1 MSVQIYSYG
10 GCIRLVTDSSVLLL
24 AKAQVKS
31 IEAVR
36 DDSVKISLGEG
47 PLNEIII
54 KLSDVTMPSGLVDI
68 AALRDAIAHMLD
80 HANLFEDEA
89 LIKLQAQIDQLIEIK
104 QLCNLWQ
111 GSFQI
116 DLNFQQLQVNAL
128 VAINNRLLESKENDE
143 RLISQAHDQVNAL
156 VAINSR
162 LLELKENDEK
172 LISQAHDQFTE
183 SKSQSLQLTSLGNGL
198 ETLKAAIQNS
208 LSIQE
213 GQAAELGNIESQIDI
228 SNSLLKALQT
238 LMGTNLNN
246 QNTQTGILNELKAIL
261 SNVLAI
267 SEASQNEMAA
277 NNAILMDMRGQN
289 TNMLT
294 KQDTQISL
302 LTAIKDK

>member
-10 GCIRLVTDSSVLLL
+10 GCIRLVTDSSVLLI
-24 AKAQVKS
+24 AKTQVKRV
-31 IEAVR
+31 EAIR

-54 KLSDVTMPSGLVDI
+54 KLSDVTVPSGLVDI

-80 HANLFEDEA
+80 HANLYEDEA
-89 LIKLQAQIDQLIEIK
+89 LIKLQTQIDQLIEIK

-111 GSFQI
+111 GSLQI

-143 RLISQAHDQVNAL
+143 RLISQGHDQVNSL
-156 VAINSR
+156 VAINNR
-162 LLELKENDEK
+162 LLELKQNEEL
-172 LISQAHDQFTE
+172 LISQGHDQFTE
-183 SKSQSLQLTSLGNGL
+183 LKSQSLQLASLSNGV
-198 ETLKAAIQNS
+198 EALKAGIQSS
-208 LSIQE
+208 LSNQE
-213 GQAAELGNIESQIDI
+213 AQAAELGNIVKQIDL
-228 SNSLLKALQT
+228 SNSLLKAFQT
-238 LMGTNLNN
+238 LMGTNINN
-246 QNTQTGILNELKAIL
+246 QNTQTGILNELKTIL

-267 SEASQNEMAA
+267 TEAAQNEQAA
-277 NNAILMDMRGQN
+277 NNAILMDIRGQN

-302 LTAIKDK
+302 LTAIKNK

>member
-24 AKAQVKS
+24 AKTQVKS
-31 IEAVR
+31 VEAVR

-54 KLSDVTMPSGLVDI
+54 KLSDVTIPSSLVDI

-80 HANLFEDEA
+80 HANLYEDEA
-89 LIKLQAQIDQLIEIK
+89 LLKLQAQIDQLIEIK
-104 QLCNLWQ
+104 QLFNLWQ
-111 GSFQI
+111 GSLQI

-143 RLISQAHDQVNAL
+143 RLISQGLNQVNSL
-156 VAINSR
+156 VAINSHI
-162 LLELKENDEK
+162 LELKANEEL
-172 LISQAHDQFTE
+172 LISQGHDQYTE
-183 SKSQSLQLTSLGNGL
+183 LKTQTLQLTSLNNGV
-198 ETLKAAIQNS
+198 ETLKAGLLNS

-213 GQAAELGNIESQIDI
+213 GQAAELGNIETQIES
-228 SNSLLKALQT
+228 SNGLLKAFQT

-246 QNTQTGILNELKAIL
+246 QNTQTGILNELKTIL

-267 SEASQNEMAA
+267 SEASQNEQAA
-277 NNAILMDMRGQN
+277 NNAILMDIRSQN
-289 TNMLT
+289 TDLLT

-302 LTAIKDK
+302 LTAIKNK

>member
-10 GCIRLVTDSSVLLL
+10 GCIRLVTDSSVLLI
-24 AKAQVKS
+24 AKTQVKRV
-31 IEAVR
+31 EAIR

-54 KLSDVTMPSGLVDI
+54 KLSDVTVPSGLVDI

-80 HANLFEDEA
+80 HANLYEDEA
-89 LIKLQAQIDQLIEIK
+89 LLKLQNQVDQLIEIK
-104 QLCNLWQ
+104 QLINLWQ
-111 GSFQI
+111 GSLQI

-143 RLISQAHDQVNAL
+143 RLISQGLDQVKAL
-156 VAINSR
+156 GIINNS
-162 LLELKENDEK
+162 LLDLKVNDEK

-183 SKSQSLQLTSLGNGL
+183 SKSQSLQLTSLNNGV

-213 GQAAELGNIESQIDI
+213 GQAAELGNIDSQIDI
-228 SNSLLKALQT
+228 SNSLLKSLQT

-246 QNTQTGILNELKAIL
+246 QNTQTGILNELKTTL
-261 SNVLAI
+261 SNLFAMT
-267 SEASQNEMAA
+267 EAVQNEAAA

-289 TNMLT
+289 TDLLT
-294 KQDTQISL
+294 KHDTQISL
-302 LTAIKDK
+302 LTAIKNK

>member
-24 AKAQVKS
+24 AKTQVKRV
-31 IEAVR
+31 EAVR

-54 KLSDVTMPSGLVDI
+54 KLSDVTVPSGLVDI

-80 HANLFEDEA
+80 HANLYEDEA
-89 LIKLQAQIDQLIEIK
+89 LLKLQNQIEQLIEIK
-104 QLCNLWQ
+104 QLINLWQ
-111 GSFQI
+111 GSLQI

-143 RLISQAHDQVNAL
+143 RLINQGNDHINAL
-156 VAINSR
+156 VTINNR
-162 LLELKENDEK
+162 LLELKENEEK
-172 LISQAHDQFTE
+172 LISQGHDQFTE
-183 SKSQSLQLTSLGNGL
+183 LKSQSLQLASLGNGV
-198 ETLKAAIQNS
+198 EALKAGIQSS
-208 LSIQE
+208 LSNQE
-213 GQAAELGNIESQIDI
+213 AQATELGNIITQIDL
-228 SNSLLKALQT
+228 SNTLLKAFQS

-246 QNTQTGILNELKAIL
+246 QNTQTGILGELKTIL

-267 SEASQNEMAA
+267 TEAAQNEMAA

-289 TNMLT
+289 TDMLT

-302 LTAIKDK
+302 LTAIKNK